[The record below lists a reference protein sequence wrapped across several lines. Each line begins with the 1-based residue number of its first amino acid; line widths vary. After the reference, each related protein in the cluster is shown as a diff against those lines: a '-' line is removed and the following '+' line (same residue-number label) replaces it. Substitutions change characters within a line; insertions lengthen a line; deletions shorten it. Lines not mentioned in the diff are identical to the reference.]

1 MAVDADGLAPRIS
14 SRTKIPSIRAREAAE
29 VLIPGPSTVTSVR
42 KKRTV
47 HRGTATTPTT
57 GSTVTGFSAVSLSP
71 KAETAVRNEEEEEER
86 GEDRGEERGEE
97 ILGKQVEALVEEHA
111 EETKEPEPVFCV
123 CRGPDDGMRPMIQCD
138 HCDDW

>member
-29 VLIPGPSTVTSVR
+29 VLIPGPSTVTSVK

-47 HRGTATTPTT
+47 HRGPATTPTT
-57 GSTVTGFSAVSLSP
+57 GSTVTGFSAISMSP
-71 KAETAVRNEEEEEER
+71 KVETAVRHDEEQEEER
-86 GEDRGEERGEE
+86 GADHGEQVEELLEER
-97 ILGKQVEALVEEHA
+97 VEQE
-111 EETKEPEPVFCV
+111 KEPEPVFCV